1 MRRGLKRAAPDV
13 TDVLAHIAALESA
26 HAEGRIDIGASERL
40 QLLARA
46 VAAAPPA
53 LKSVSSKWSQ
63 LPAEIVE
70 LVACGCVV
78 RLRLVCRT
86 WLAAIDGGR
95 QQRERPFTGT
105 LALTASTLN
114 KVIFI
119 DGALRQTSDS
129 FDAVKPPQAIVVM
142 PPKLPSAAKKTSNGT
157 RYRWPV
163 GVAASNGHL
172 YVTQYRVCGLLEYTL
187 NSDYAFS
194 YRRMLSAPM
203 QLDGAEG
210 IVVGDRYAYVVSV
223 SYGTVVC
230 IDRETLRIVEKVDQ
244 QQSGLEDFIMWGMT
258 QAVDGHLYIC
268 AHTRTPDEA
277 EAYDSGN
284 AGPTAENTGVV
295 LRVKIDAEGTFDG
308 GLHIFCGESILNVP
322 HAISFCIHGSMLV
335 TSCAGLHAF
344 NSCGEHLFDVGVDM
358 TCIGVEPG
366 YLSAMVCS
374 PCSPEIFAG
383 FALFASSDYGRLLKI
398 DACPCH
404 GAGRLRSCHVV
415 DATDNIGS
423 YPNVLCAY

>member
-1 MRRGLKRAAPDV
+1 MRRLKRAAAHV
-13 TDVLAHIAALESA
+13 TDVLAHIAALEAA
-26 HAEGRIDIGASERL
+26 HAEGRIDVGAAERL
-40 QLLARA
+40 QLLAQA
-46 VAAAPPA
+46 VTAAPPA
-53 LKSVSSKWSQ
+53 LRSLSSKWSQ
-63 LPAEIVE
+63 LPADTVE
-70 LVACGCVV
+70 LVARGCIL

-95 QQRERPFTGT
+95 QQRERPFSGT

-114 KVIFI
+114 KVMFL
-119 DGALRQTSDS
+119 DGALRQASDS
-129 FDAVKPPQAIVVM
+129 FDAVKLPEAITAM
-142 PPKLPSAAKKTSNGT
+142 PPKLPSAAKKTSKGT

-163 GVAASNGHL
+163 GVAASNGQL

-187 NSDYAFS
+187 NGDNALL

-210 IVVGDRYAYVVSV
+210 VVVGDTYVYVVSV
-223 SYGTVVC
+223 SYGTVLC
-230 IDRETLRIVEKVDQ
+230 IDRKTLRIVSKVGQ
-244 QQSGLEDFIMWGMT
+244 QQSGLADLIMWGMT
-258 QAVDGHLYIC
+258 QAADGHLYVC
-268 AHTRTPDEA
+268 AHTRTLEEA

-284 AGPTAENTGVV
+284 AGPTAENTGVI
-295 LRVKIDAEGTFDG
+295 LRVKIDANGDFDG

-322 HAISFCIHGSMLV
+322 HAISFCIHGTMLV

-344 NSCGEHLFDVGVDM
+344 NSRGEHLFDVGVD
-358 TCIGVEPG
+358 TTSVGVEPG

-383 FALFASSDYGRLLKI
+383 FALFASSDYGRVLKI
-398 DACPCH
+398 DACPCR
-404 GAGRLRSCHVV
+404 GEGRLRSCRVV

-423 YPNVLCAY
+423 YPNVLCTY